1 MDDLEILIR
10 QHLIL
15 GNPSPKGFCTIKCAM
30 CNDYKDRGGFKFEGS
45 KIGYNCF
52 NCGYSAQFDSEK
64 HVVDVPK
71 KMMEVFKAFNIPEGD
86 VLSIVKKNF
95 FEKGRIIGMAN
106 ALNSITNPPEEVKKS
121 ISYPTE
127 IGAPRGAY
135 KLTTGNDDPWSHVA
149 IEYLKQRGLS
159 PSDNN
164 FMLANGHYEGRL
176 IIPYYFRGKV
186 IYWQGRALDDSI
198 QPKYKNPSLEK
209 DNILFNMDEL
219 YRHTDEPL
227 FISEGATDSI
237 SIGQLGVALTGSTLT
252 EFKVRE
258 LQKAGQR
265 RKIVFLIDKNKNGY
279 NLGLQALELGFSVCC
294 FPDNVDDANHALQRH
309 GRLWLISYIAS
320 NNATGFEGKLT
331 IKMKCK

>member
-1 MDDLEILIR
+1 
-10 QHLIL
+10 
-15 GNPSPKGFCTIKCAM
+15 
-30 CNDYKDRGGFKFEGS
+30 
-45 KIGYNCF
+45 
-52 NCGYSAQFDSEK
+52 
-64 HVVDVPK
+64 
-71 KMMEVFKAFNIPEGD
+71 
-86 VLSIVKKNF
+86 
-95 FEKGRIIGMAN
+95 
-106 ALNSITNPPEEVKKS
+106 
-121 ISYPTE
+121 
-127 IGAPRGAY
+127 
-135 KLTTGNDDPWSHVA
+135 
-149 IEYLKQRGLS
+149 
-159 PSDNN
+159 
-164 FMLANGHYEGRL
+164 
-176 IIPYYFRGKV
+176 
-186 IYWQGRALDDSI
+186 
-198 QPKYKNPSLEK
+198 
-209 DNILFNMDEL
+209 MDEL